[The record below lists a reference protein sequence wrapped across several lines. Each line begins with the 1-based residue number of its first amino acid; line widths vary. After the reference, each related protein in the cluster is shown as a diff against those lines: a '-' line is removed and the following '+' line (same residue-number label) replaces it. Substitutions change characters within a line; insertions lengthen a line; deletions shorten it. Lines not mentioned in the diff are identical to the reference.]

1 MLISES
7 HKNRLKKLAG
17 LEEGKV
23 LRMTNP
29 EITKGW
35 EKSSQRYMGYNEQMM
50 KDAIANGQVIGIS
63 YQSEGM
69 PVTKFRFVLPV
80 VLGTYKNGTKKLR
93 AYHLKGQS
101 EKIAKKTGTRSAEA
115 AGEWR
120 LFDVDNN
127 KFKGMWLTDKTIA
140 DVPEDIYGNEYKAN
154 DSQFSSIIAKYDPAE
169 ARQRQVS
176 KPPEGEAEPVDIKLP
191 AKKPTDV
198 TSDITG
204 YELDEEKQKKEK
216 NPFYVKKPWLRK
228 KRGRWSRY
236 FQEGD

>member
-1 MLISES
+1 MSES
-7 HKNRLKKLAG
+7 YKDTLNKLAKIV
-17 LEEGKV
+17 EEGKK
-23 LRMTNP
+23 LRMSNP

-35 EKSSQRYMGYNEQMM
+35 EKSTQRTGYDEQMM
-50 KDAIANGQVIGIS
+50 KDAIANGQAIGIS

-80 VLGTYKNGTKKLR
+80 VLGTHNNGTKKLR

-101 EKIAKKTGTRSAEA
+101 EKVAKKTGSRSAEA

-120 LFDVDNN
+120 MFDVGSS
-127 KFKGMWLTDKTIA
+127 KFKGMWLTDKFF
-140 DVPEDIYGNEYKAN
+140 NEAPKDNAGHEYTPN
-154 DSQFSSIIAKYDPAE
+154 DSHFSSKIAVYDPAE
-169 ARQRQVS
+169 ARQRQL
-176 KPPEGEAEPVDIKLP
+176 KLAPAGKAEPIDITKQIQTP
-191 AKKPTDV
+191 VEKPTDV

-204 YELDEEKQKKEK
+204 YELDEEKKEK

-236 FQEGD
+236 FQEED